1 MRILITGKNGQV
13 GFELQRSLA
22 PLGDIVAVDH
32 LDCDLSDPAAI
43 RKLVSDV
50 APQVIVNPAAYTAAD
65 KAESDPQLAQ
75 AVNGTA
81 PGVFGE
87 EAARLGALVVHYST
101 DYVFDGTMSG
111 AYRESDPPIRKACMA
126 EPSGWVSRL
135 CRPVAPIT

>member
-1 MRILITGKNGQV
+1 M
-13 GFELQRSLA
+13 
-22 PLGDIVAVDH
+22 AVDH

-50 APQVIVNPAAYTAAD
+50 APQVIVNPAAYTAVD